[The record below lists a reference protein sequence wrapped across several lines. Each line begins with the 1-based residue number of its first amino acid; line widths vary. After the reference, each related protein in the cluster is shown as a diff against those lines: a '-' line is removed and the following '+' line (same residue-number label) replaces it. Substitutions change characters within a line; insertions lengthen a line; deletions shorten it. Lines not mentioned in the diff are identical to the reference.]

1 MVFTKNAFAGILYE
15 ELWRI
20 QKRLMTRRETD
31 RSDAEGGS
39 QTPKRSSDTLA
50 DARVVVLCGPR
61 AEGLPPELKSVQTV
75 YVPTAY
81 EAAAEILVAPTVAL
95 VADLR
100 LVGRRHLRLLAIAR
114 QMGVEVFAVGVVPT
128 GLTGEDISGVR
139 MIALADLPEALRRL
153 AAADWPAPSEP
164 QPAAP
169 AEAPTTETIL
179 ELIEELPSV
188 TPVGEAPADRATE
201 DAAAQPPTP
210 PAEPP
215 VAPPVAPAIEK
226 SQPSSPSALLTP
238 EELSALL
245 ENEL

>member
-1 MVFTKNAFAGILYE
+1 
-15 ELWRI
+15 
-20 QKRLMTRRETD
+20 MTRRETD
-31 RSDAEGGS
+31 RLDAEGGS

-61 AEGLPPELKSVQTV
+61 VEGPPSELKDVQTV

-81 EAAAEILVAPTVAL
+81 EAAAEMLAAPTVAL

-128 GLTGEDISGVR
+128 GLTGEDLSGVR

-153 AAADWPAPSEP
+153 AEADWPAPSEP
-164 QPAAP
+164 KPAAP
-169 AEAPTTETIL
+169 AEAPADLATKEAA
-179 ELIEELPSV
+179 PQPAAP
-188 TPVGEAPADRATE
+188 PV
-201 DAAAQPPTP
+201 
-210 PAEPP
+210 EPP
-215 VAPPVAPAIEK
+215 VEK
-226 SQPSSPSALLTP
+226 SPPSSPSALLTP